1 MKKKLKI
8 ISFICILLSIL
19 VWIPNV
25 FFQIASP
32 LWILTFIFSI
42 IGAVLGILAKKYILV
57 IGNIVMFFS
66 FFIIMFVGYY
76 MNSNIL

>member
-42 IGAVLGILAKKYILV
+42 IGAVLGILAKKHILV

>member
-76 MNSNIL
+76 MNSSIL